1 MFLGNGNQTLVYGN
15 KLFVPT
21 SLAVSMYLG
30 RFARPSFY
38 EHRVSYVQYLPQ
50 TFENFKHL
58 LKVLLLAIDKRNVM
72 FSLLCDHLF
81 ICLFIFA
88 TTGKSWNQI
97 LGVNRLW
104 VHLKTI

>member
-58 LKVLLLAIDKRNVM
+58 LKVLLLLTREMSCFRYCAT
-72 FSLLCDHLF
+72 
-81 ICLFIFA
+81 ICLSVYSFSRQRESRGIKFW
-88 TTGKSWNQI
+88 GLIDFGSI
-97 LGVNRLW
+97 
-104 VHLKTI
+104 